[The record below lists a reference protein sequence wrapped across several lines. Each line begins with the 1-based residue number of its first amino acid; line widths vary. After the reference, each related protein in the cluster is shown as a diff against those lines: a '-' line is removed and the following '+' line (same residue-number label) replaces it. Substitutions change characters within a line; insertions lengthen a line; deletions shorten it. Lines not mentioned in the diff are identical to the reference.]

1 MLERMNA
8 LYLDGFTIATKNVG
22 PLECPEIGKLGPKGK
37 GFYKLRALL
46 WVFAFE
52 EIKGFLGVWKY
63 ATRVEEGPA

>member
-1 MLERMNA
+1 MLEGVNTFD
-8 LYLDGFTIATKNVG
+8 LDGFTIAAKNVG